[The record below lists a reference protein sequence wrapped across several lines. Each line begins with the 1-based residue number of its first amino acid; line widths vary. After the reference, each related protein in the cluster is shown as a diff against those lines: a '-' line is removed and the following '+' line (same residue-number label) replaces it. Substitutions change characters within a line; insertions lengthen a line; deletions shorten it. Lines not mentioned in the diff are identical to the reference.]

1 MEQTVNILGTRY
13 IVAADSSKVEKGND
27 GQCENYNK
35 AIYVKDKDDILDEA
49 ASPAEKSAAFKEVM
63 RHELVH
69 AFFNEAGLD
78 EYRCDELLVQWLA
91 KQFPKMMDVMREV
104 GSI

>member
-13 IVAADSSKVEKGND
+13 IVADDSSKVEKGNV

-35 AIYVKDKDDILDEA
+35 AIYVKDKDDIFGDA
-49 ASPAEKSAAFKEVM
+49 ASQTEKDEAFKEVI

-78 EYRCDELLVQWLA
+78 KYRDDELLVQWLA
-91 KQFPKMMDVMREV
+91 KQFPKMTDVMRKV

>member
-13 IVAADSSKVEKGND
+13 IVADDSSKVEKGNV

-35 AIYVKDKDDILDEA
+35 AIYVKDKDDIFGDTASQTEKDE
-49 ASPAEKSAAFKEVM
+49 AFKEVV
-63 RHELVH
+63 RHEIVH
-69 AFFNEAGLD
+69 AFFNESGLD
-78 EYRCDELLVQWLA
+78 EYRGDEMLVQWLA
-91 KQFPKMMDVMREV
+91 KQLPKMVKVMKEV